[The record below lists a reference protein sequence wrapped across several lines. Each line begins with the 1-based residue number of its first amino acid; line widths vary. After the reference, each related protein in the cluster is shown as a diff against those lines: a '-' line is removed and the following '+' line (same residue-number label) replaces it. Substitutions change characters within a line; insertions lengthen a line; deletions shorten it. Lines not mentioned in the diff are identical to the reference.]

1 MIHRTGEQLIS
12 SNFVTMTE
20 KTIYIADDHA
30 IVVDGLTEIL
40 RSQPHLK
47 IIGTAANGEDVI
59 KLMNNRRADVVIMD
73 INMPKMNGIQ
83 CTEWIK
89 KNHPQTKVIILTM
102 FPERSYVDQLIA
114 AGADG
119 CLLKSRGS
127 KDLLDAI
134 ERVTNSKSYF
144 DSIRDFAEPDT
155 HPVYNLSERE
165 VEIVR
170 LIVNGLTSTEIADRL
185 FLSEHT
191 VKTHRKNIFRKIGI
205 NSISQLTSF
214 AINNQILP

>member
-1 MIHRTGEQLIS
+1 
-12 SNFVTMTE
+12 MTD
-20 KTIYIADDHA
+20 INVYLADDHA

-40 RSQPHLK
+40 KSNANIH
-47 IIGTAANGEDVI
+47 IIGTAANGLEVQA
-59 KLMNNRRADVVIMD
+59 LMLNRRADVVVMD

-89 KNHPQTKVIILTM
+89 KNYPNTKVIILTM
-102 FPERSYVDQLIA
+102 FPEKSYMDQLIS

-134 ERVTNSKSYF
+134 DRVVVGKSYF
-144 DSIRDFAEPDT
+144 DSIRDFSSQAAPSS
-155 HPVYNLSERE
+155 HNLSERE
-165 VEIVR
+165 VEIIR
-170 LIVNGLTSTEIADRL
+170 MIVNGLTSTEVAEQL

-191 VKTHRKNIFRKIGI
+191 VKTHRKNIFRKLGI
-205 NSISQLTSF
+205 NSVSQLTAF
-214 AINNQILP
+214 AINQQLMP

>member
-1 MIHRTGEQLIS
+1 MNDITL
-12 SNFVTMTE
+12 
-20 KTIYIADDHA
+20 YIADDHA
-30 IVVDGLTEIL
+30 IFVEGLSEIL
-40 RSQPHLK
+40 RSKPQLK
-47 IIGTAANGEDVI
+47 IIGTAADGEEVT
-59 KLMNNRRADVVIMD
+59 KLMNNWRADVVIMD

-89 KNHPQTKVIILTM
+89 KNYPLTKVIILTM
-102 FPERSYVDQLIA
+102 FPEKSYVDQLIS

-144 DSIRDFAEPDT
+144 DNIRDFAAPDN

-165 VEIVR
+165 VEIIR
-170 LIVNGLTSTEIADRL
+170 HIVNGLTSQEIANKL
-185 FLSEHT
+185 FISEHT

-205 NSISQLTSF
+205 NSISKLTSF
-214 AINNQILP
+214 AINNQIIQ

>member
-1 MIHRTGEQLIS
+1 
-12 SNFVTMTE
+12 MTD
-20 KTIYIADDHA
+20 INVYLADDHA

-40 RSQPHLK
+40 KSNANIH
-47 IIGTAANGEDVI
+47 IIGTAANGLEVQA
-59 KLMNNRRADVVIMD
+59 LMLNRRADVVVMD

-89 KNHPQTKVIILTM
+89 KNYSNTKVIILTM
-102 FPERSYVDQLIA
+102 FPEKSYMDQLIS

-134 ERVTNSKSYF
+134 ERVIVGKSYF
-144 DSIRDFAEPDT
+144 DSIRDFSSQAAPSS
-155 HPVYNLSERE
+155 HNLSERE
-165 VEIVR
+165 VEIIR
-170 LIVNGLTSTEIADRL
+170 MIVNGLTSTQVAERL

-191 VKTHRKNIFRKIGI
+191 VKTHRKNIFRKLGI

-214 AINNQILP
+214 AINQQLLP

>member
-1 MIHRTGEQLIS
+1 MNEI
-12 SNFVTMTE
+12 
-20 KTIYIADDHA
+20 TIYIADDHA
-30 IVVDGLTEIL
+30 IVLEGLSEIL
-40 RSQPHLK
+40 KSQPHLK
-47 IIGTAANGEDVI
+47 ILGTAVNGEEML
-59 KLMNNRRADVVIMD
+59 KLMDNRRVDVAILD

-83 CTEWIK
+83 CTELIK
-89 KNHPQTKVIILTM
+89 KKYPQTKVIILTM
-102 FPERSYVDQLIA
+102 FPERTYVDQLISV
-114 AGADG
+114 GADG

-134 ERVTNSKSYF
+134 ERVMSNKSYF
-144 DSIRDFAEPDT
+144 DMIRDFVEPNT

-165 VEIVR
+165 VEITR
-170 LIVNGLTSTEIADRL
+170 LIVNGLTSSEIADKL

-214 AINNQILP
+214 AINNQIIQ